1 MGLIHTL
8 AADVGGT
15 NARLAW
21 VEVDAAGHSA
31 PMVLS
36 AKTYRC
42 ADFSG
47 LPAIIERFLVEHSGR
62 PAALAL
68 ACAGL
73 KHGREVIN
81 RNLPWRLMLDPLE
94 SLAGDAPLHLS
105 NDFEALA
112 RATRWVA
119 ADAGVCLFAGGAG
132 ETHGPVLVLGP
143 GTGLGAALRVP
154 VGGAEVVVPTEGG
167 QAGFAP
173 ATELE
178 VAVLDLLRVELGHV
192 CTEAVLSGP
201 GLLRLYRALGRL
213 RDQVAALD
221 SPEAVSS
228 AAVAAEDE
236 LAVEAVRVFWGA
248 LASACGNSVLGLG
261 AFGGVLLAGGILPR
275 LMPLFNAEDFGR
287 RFCDK
292 GGLAPVLAQVPVR
305 LIEHGQLGI
314 VGAAM
319 AAASAAGTGSP

>member
-21 VEVDAAGHSA
+21 VEVDASGASA

-36 AKTYRC
+36 AQAYRC

-47 LPAIIERFLVEHSGR
+47 LPAIIERFLVEHPGR

-73 KHGREVIN
+73 RHGREVIN

-94 SLAGDAPLHLS
+94 ALAGDAPLHLS

-119 ADAGVCLFAGGAG
+119 ADAGQSLFEGAG
-132 ETHGPVLVLGP
+132 AATRAPVLVLGP

-154 VGGAEVVVPTEGG
+154 VGQGEVVVPTEGG

-173 ATELE
+173 ATDLE
-178 VAVLDLLRVELGHV
+178 SAVLDLLRDELGHV
-192 CTEAVLSGP
+192 CTESVLSGP
-201 GLLRLYRALGRL
+201 GLLRLYRALALL
-213 RDQVAALD
+213 RDQPAALD
-221 SPEAVSS
+221 TPEAVGS
-228 AAVAAEDE
+228 AALAGDED

-248 LASACGNSVLGLG
+248 LASVCGNSVLGLG
-261 AFGGVLLAGGILPR
+261 AYGGVLLAGGILPR
-275 LMPLFNAEDFGR
+275 LMPLFDAQAFAR

-292 GGLAPVLAQVPVR
+292 GGLSPVLAQVPVR

-319 AAASAAGTGSP
+319 AASTRV

>member
-1 MGLIHTL
+1 MGFIHTL

-21 VEVDAAGHSA
+21 VEVESGGRSA

-42 ADFSG
+42 AEFSG
-47 LPAIIERFLVEHSGR
+47 LPAIIERFLSEHPGR

-81 RNLPWRLMLDPLE
+81 RNLPWRLLLDPLE
-94 SLAGDAPLHLS
+94 SLAGEAPLHLS

-119 ADAGVCLFAGGAG
+119 ADAGQSLFAGGVGDTRA
-132 ETHGPVLVLGP
+132 PVLVLGP

-154 VGGAEVVVPTEGG
+154 VGSGEVVVPTEGG
-167 QAGFAP
+167 QAGFAA
-173 ATELE
+173 ATDLE
-178 VAVLDLLRVELGHV
+178 AAVLDLLRDELGHV

-201 GLLRLYRALGRL
+201 GLLRLYRALGQL
-213 RDQVAALD
+213 CDQVAALE
-221 SPEAVSS
+221 SPETVGA
-228 AAVAAEDE
+228 AAVAGEDA
-236 LAVEAVRVFWGA
+236 LAMEAVRVFWGA
-248 LASACGNSVLGLG
+248 LASICGNSVLSLG
-261 AFGGVLLAGGILPR
+261 AYGGVLLAGGILPR
-275 LMPLFNAEDFGR
+275 LMPLFDAGDFAR

-319 AAASAAGTGSP
+319 AAAPAA